1 MASKTLHISIDPSGA
16 QRGSAQTVQAINSI
30 VNATTNLNIQ
40 INQTNNNF
48 DRVGRAADRNSSLLR
63 KMSNAW
69 LVLRSAMILSIPL
82 KIFGAFIDKIISVDR
97 SYQQFMAS
105 MYVSTSSI
113 AKSKEAFD
121 FVARAARAY
130 GVELE
135 TLRDDQAAYIG
146 VEVAGPFKP
155 EYYRY

>member
-1 MASKTLHISIDPSGA
+1 MASNTLHIIIDPSGA

-30 VNATTNLNIQ
+30 VNATTNLNVQ
-40 INQTNNNF
+40 INQTNNNL

-63 KMSNAW
+63 KLSNAW

-82 KIFGAFIDKIISVDR
+82 KIFDMFIDKIISVDR

-105 MYVSTSSI
+105 MYVSTNSM

-121 FVARAARAY
+121 ILFNSDEFRSAALPTRSKLLFV
-130 GVELE
+130 
-135 TLRDDQAAYIG
+135 
-146 VEVAGPFKP
+146 
-155 EYYRY
+155 